1 MAWKVLDADYRS
13 DEINKSFPG
22 GTQTWGLLYNPDTGD
37 YKVVSKGI
45 IPGMD
50 PWNQPLQTVLYE
62 NGAYYNGAISNPD
75 FFPGRDVN
83 SPTQLAS
90 DFSIDIRRKVRAA
103 HTTMGGNAAGAKINQ
118 TATNPTGPFNG
129 NATWSSSAQPG
140 ISSAI
145 PGVGPI
151 LSLPPTGPQIDPLTG
166 QPVYSTYVSGSANE
180 NSLFGSSDIAK
191 NRLLYYPLDILDGQQ
206 DVLKISMY
214 NYSPPNANA
223 FRKGGADE
231 AAKIALGG
239 MQRGSA
245 AVVGKEQFKS
255 VTILP
260 IPNNVNDT
268 NAVSWNDA
276 GMNNLTAALVAQTA
290 GKSVAQGAFVAGVG
304 GLTGMGAA
312 AMYGELLSSVQRQQG
327 GNPLDPNTELGQTLK
342 TALTSTLLK
351 QAGIDVSPEEIL
363 ARGFGMIPNSNLEL
377 LFSKVTLRTFDF
389 SWNMTPRSEIEAR
402 NVRRIIRQF
411 KQGMAA
417 RRINSSGSTFKAGQT
432 SYFLGSP
439 NVFKLSYRTADDK
452 PILGLNRFKLC
463 ALTNFSVNYAPS
475 GQWSAFDGG
484 MPTGVTIGMNFAELE
499 PIYENDYQEEIL
511 GGVGINEGV
520 DLDKITADDVGY

>member
-1 MAWKVLDADYRS
+1 MAWQVLDSDYRS
-13 DEINKSFPG
+13 DEINENFPG
-22 GTQTWGLLYNPDTGD
+22 GNQTWGLLYNPETGD
-37 YKVVSKGI
+37 YKVVSKGV

-50 PWNQPLQTVLYE
+50 PWDQPLQTVFYE
-62 NGAYYNGAISNPD
+62 NGAYYNGAISHPD
-75 FFPGRDVN
+75 FFPNRDVN
-83 SPTQLAS
+83 SPTQKAS

-103 HTTMGGNAAGAKINQ
+103 HTTMGGNAAGANINQ
-118 TATNPTGPFNG
+118 TALNPTGPYNG
-129 NATWSSSAQPG
+129 NAQWSPSAQPG
-140 ISSAI
+140 VSSSI

-151 LSLPPTGPQIDPLTG
+151 LTLPPTGPQIDPTTG
-166 QPVYSTYVSGSANE
+166 RPVYSTFISGSANE
-180 NSLFGSSDIAK
+180 NTLFGSSDVAK
-191 NRLLYYPLDILDGQQ
+191 NRLLYYPLDILDGKQ

-214 NYSPPNANA
+214 NYAPPGAAA
-223 FRKGGADE
+223 FRTGGAGI
-231 AAKIALGG
+231 AKTVALGG
-239 MQRGSA
+239 LQRGSA
-245 AVVGKEQFKS
+245 AVVGKEKFKS

-260 IPNNVNDT
+260 IPNNVADT
-268 NAVSWNDA
+268 NAVGWNDA

-290 GKSVAQGAFVAGVG
+290 GKSVAQGGFVAGLG
-304 GLTGMGAA
+304 ALTGAGAA
-312 AMYGELLSSVQRQQG
+312 AMYGELLNNVG
-327 GNPLDPNTELGQTLK
+327 TNLDPNSDLGQVLK
-342 TALTSTLLK
+342 TSLTSSLLK

-363 ARGFGMIPNSNLEL
+363 ARGFGIIPNSNLEL

-389 SWNMTPRSEIEAR
+389 SWNMTPRSELEAR
-402 NVRRIIRQF
+402 NISRIIRQS

-417 RRINSSGSTFKAGQT
+417 RRVNSSGSTFKAGET

-452 PILGLNRFKLC
+452 PIAGLNRFKLC

-499 PIYENDYQEEIL
+499 PVYENDYQEDIL
-511 GGVGINEGV
+511 GGTGINEGV

>member
-1 MAWKVLDADYRS
+1 MAWQVLDSDYRS
-13 DEINKSFPG
+13 DEINENFPG
-22 GTQTWGLLYNPDTGD
+22 GNQTWGLLYNPETGD
-37 YKVVSKGI
+37 YKVVSKGV

-50 PWNQPLQTVLYE
+50 PWDQPLQTVFYE
-62 NGAYYNGAISNPD
+62 NGAYYNGGISHPD
-75 FFPGRDVN
+75 FFPNRDVN
-83 SPTQLAS
+83 SPTQKAS

-103 HTTMGGNAAGAKINQ
+103 HTTMGGNAAGANINQ
-118 TATNPTGPFNG
+118 TALNPTGPYNG
-129 NATWSSSAQPG
+129 NAQWSPSAQPG
-140 ISSAI
+140 PAAQV
-145 PGVGPI
+145 PGGSI
-151 LSLPPTGPQIDPLTG
+151 LTLPPTGPQIDPTTG
-166 QPVYSTYVSGSANE
+166 RPVYSTFISGSANE
-180 NSLFGSSDIAK
+180 NTLFGSSDVAK

-214 NYSPPNANA
+214 NYAPPGAAA
-223 FRKGGADE
+223 FRTGGAGI
-231 AAKIALGG
+231 AKTIALGG
-239 MQRGSA
+239 LQRGSA
-245 AVVGKEQFKS
+245 AVVGKEKFKS

-260 IPNNVNDT
+260 IPNNVADT
-268 NAVSWNDA
+268 NAVGWNDA

-290 GKSVAQGAFVAGVG
+290 GKSVAQGGFVAGLG
-304 GLTGMGAA
+304 ALTGAGAA
-312 AMYGELLSSVQRQQG
+312 AMYGELLNNVG
-327 GNPLDPNTELGQTLK
+327 TNLDPNSDLGQVLK
-342 TALTSTLLK
+342 TSLTSSLLK

-363 ARGFGMIPNSNLEL
+363 ARGFGIIPNSNLEL

-389 SWNMTPRSEIEAR
+389 SWNMTPRSELEAR
-402 NVRRIIRQF
+402 NIRRIIRQF

-417 RRINSSGSTFKAGQT
+417 RRVNSSGSTFKAGET

-452 PILGLNRFKLC
+452 PIAGLNRFKLC

-499 PIYENDYQEEIL
+499 PVYENDYQEDIL
-511 GGVGINEGV
+511 GGTGINEGV

>member
-1 MAWKVLDADYRS
+1 MAWQVLDSDYRS
-13 DEINKSFPG
+13 DEINENFPG
-22 GTQTWGLLYNPDTGD
+22 GNQTWGLLYNPETGD
-37 YKVVSKGI
+37 YKVVSKGV

-50 PWNQPLQTVLYE
+50 PWDQPLQTVFYE
-62 NGAYYNGAISNPD
+62 NGAYYNGAISHPD
-75 FFPGRDVN
+75 FFPNRDVN
-83 SPTQLAS
+83 SPTQKAS

-103 HTTMGGNAAGAKINQ
+103 HTTMGGNAAGANINQ
-118 TATNPTGPFNG
+118 TALNPTGPYNG
-129 NATWSSSAQPG
+129 NATWSPSAQPG
-140 ISSAI
+140 VSSSI

-151 LSLPPTGPQIDPLTG
+151 LTLPPTGPQIDPTTG

-180 NSLFGSSDIAK
+180 NTLFGSSDIAK

-223 FRKGGADE
+223 FRKGGSTE
-231 AAKIALGG
+231 ATKIAKDG

-260 IPNNVNDT
+260 IPNNVADT
-268 NAVSWNDA
+268 NAVGWNDA

-290 GKSVAQGAFVAGVG
+290 GKNIPGLITMAGVG
-304 GLTGMGAA
+304 AAGGGAA
-312 AMYGELLSSVQRQQG
+312 AMYGELLANLG
-327 GNPLDPNTELGQTLK
+327 TIDPNTPIGQTFK
-342 TALTSTLLK
+342 TALTSSVLK

-389 SWNMTPRSEIEAR
+389 SWNMTPRSETEAR
-402 NVRRIIRQF
+402 NIRRIIRQF

-417 RRINSSGSTFKAGQT
+417 RRISSSGSTFKAGET

-452 PILGLNRFKLC
+452 PIAGLNRFKLC

-499 PIYENDYQEEIL
+499 PVYENDYQEEIL
-511 GGVGINEGV
+511 GGAGINEGV

>member
-1 MAWKVLDADYRS
+1 
-13 DEINKSFPG
+13 
-22 GTQTWGLLYNPDTGD
+22 
-37 YKVVSKGI
+37 
-45 IPGMD
+45 
-50 PWNQPLQTVLYE
+50 
-62 NGAYYNGAISNPD
+62 
-75 FFPGRDVN
+75 
-83 SPTQLAS
+83 
-90 DFSIDIRRKVRAA
+90 
-103 HTTMGGNAAGAKINQ
+103 MGGNAAGANINQ

-129 NATWSSSAQPG
+129 NATWSPSAQPG
-140 ISSAI
+140 VSSSI

-151 LSLPPTGPQIDPLTG
+151 LTLPPTGPQIDPTTG

-180 NSLFGSSDIAK
+180 NTLFGSSDIAK

-223 FRKGGADE
+223 FRKGGSTE
-231 AAKIALGG
+231 AKKIANDG

-260 IPNNVNDT
+260 IPNNVADSNS
-268 NAVSWNDA
+268 VGWNDQ
-276 GMNNLTAALVAQTA
+276 GMNNLTAALTAQTA
-290 GKSVAQGAFVAGVG
+290 GKGIAGLVGTGGIGMVG
-304 GLTGMGAA
+304 GGAA
-312 AMYGELLSSVQRQQG
+312 AMYTEFLYRTMG
-327 GNPLDPNTELGQTLK
+327 GSIDPKTPLGQTIK
-342 TALTSTLLK
+342 TALTSSVLK

-377 LFSKVTLRTFDF
+377 LFSQVALREFTFKWD
-389 SWNMTPRSEIEAR
+389 MTPRSEREAR
-402 NVRRIIRQF
+402 NIRRIIRQF

-417 RRINSSGSTFKAGQT
+417 RRINSSGSTFKAGET

-452 PILGLNRFKLC
+452 PITGLNRFKLC

-484 MPTGVTIGMNFAELE
+484 MPTAVSLTMQFGELE
-499 PIYENDYQEEIL
+499 PVYENDYQEEII

>member
-1 MAWKVLDADYRS
+1 MAWQVLDSDYRS
-13 DEINKSFPG
+13 DEINENFPG
-22 GTQTWGLLYNPDTGD
+22 GNQTWGLLYNPETGD
-37 YKVVSKGI
+37 YKVVSKGV

-50 PWNQPLQTVLYE
+50 PWDQPLQTVFYE
-62 NGAYYNGAISNPD
+62 NGAYYNGGISHPD
-75 FFPGRDVN
+75 FFPNRDVN
-83 SPTQLAS
+83 SPTQKAS

-103 HTTMGGNAAGAKINQ
+103 HTTMGGNAAGANINQ
-118 TATNPTGPFNG
+118 TALNPTGPYNG
-129 NATWSSSAQPG
+129 NAQWSPSAQPG
-140 ISSAI
+140 VSSSI

-151 LSLPPTGPQIDPLTG
+151 LTLPPTGPQIDPTTG
-166 QPVYSTYVSGSANE
+166 RPVYSTFISGSANE
-180 NSLFGSSDIAK
+180 NTLFGSSDVAK

-214 NYSPPNANA
+214 NYAPPGAAA
-223 FRKGGADE
+223 FRTGGAGI
-231 AAKIALGG
+231 AKTIALGG
-239 MQRGSA
+239 LQRGSA
-245 AVVGKEQFKS
+245 AVVGKEKFKS

-260 IPNNVNDT
+260 IPNNVADT
-268 NAVSWNDA
+268 NAVGWNDA

-290 GKSVAQGAFVAGVG
+290 GKSVAQGGFVAGLG
-304 GLTGMGAA
+304 ALTGAGAA
-312 AMYGELLSSVQRQQG
+312 AMYGELLNNIG
-327 GNPLDPNTELGQTLK
+327 GNLDPNSDLGQVLK
-342 TALTSTLLK
+342 TSLTSTLLK
-351 QAGIDVSPEEIL
+351 QGGIDVSPEEIL
-363 ARGFGMIPNSNLEL
+363 ARGFGIIPNSNLEL

-389 SWNMTPRSEIEAR
+389 SWNMTPRSELEAR
-402 NVRRIIRQF
+402 NIRRIIRQF

-417 RRINSSGSTFKAGQT
+417 RRVNSSGSTFKAGET

-452 PILGLNRFKLC
+452 PIAGLNRFKLC

-499 PIYENDYQEEIL
+499 PVYENDYQEDIL
-511 GGVGINEGV
+511 GGTGINEGV

>member
-1 MAWKVLDADYRS
+1 MAWQVLDSDYRS
-13 DEINKSFPG
+13 DEINENFPG
-22 GTQTWGLLYNPDTGD
+22 GNQTWGLLYNPETGD
-37 YKVVSKGI
+37 YKVVSKGV

-50 PWNQPLQTVLYE
+50 PWDQPLQTVFYE
-62 NGAYYNGAISNPD
+62 NGAYYNGAISHPD
-75 FFPGRDVN
+75 FFPNRDVN
-83 SPTQLAS
+83 SPTQKAS

-103 HTTMGGNAAGAKINQ
+103 HTTMGGNAAGANINQ
-118 TATNPTGPFNG
+118 TALNPTGPYNG
-129 NATWSSSAQPG
+129 NATWSPSAQPG
-140 ISSAI
+140 VSTAL
-145 PGVGPI
+145 PGGGM

-180 NSLFGSSDIAK
+180 NTLFGSSDIAK

-223 FRKGGADE
+223 FRKGGSTE
-231 AAKIALGG
+231 ATKIAKDGI
-239 MQRGSA
+239 QRGSA

-260 IPNNVNDT
+260 IPNNVADSNSVT
-268 NAVSWNDA
+268 WNDQ

-290 GKSVAQGAFVAGVG
+290 GKTMTGLIGMAGIGAAGG
-304 GLTGMGAA
+304 GAA
-312 AMYGELLSSVQRQQG
+312 AMYTEFLSKAGPIAPDSA
-327 GNPLDPNTELGQTLK
+327 LGQTLK
-342 TALTSTLLK
+342 TALTSSVLK

-363 ARGFGMIPNSNLEL
+363 ARGFGMVPNSNLEL
-377 LFSKVTLRTFDF
+377 LFSKVNLRTFEF
-389 SWNMTPRSEIEAR
+389 SWNMTPRSETEAR
-402 NVRRIIRQF
+402 NIRRIIRQF

-417 RRINSSGSTFKAGQT
+417 RRISSSGSTFKAGQT

-452 PILGLNRFKLC
+452 PIAGLNRFKLC
-463 ALTNFSVNYAPS
+463 ALTNFTVNYAPS

-484 MPTGVTIGMNFAELE
+484 MPTAVSITMSFAELE
-499 PIYENDYQEEIL
+499 PVYENDYQEEIL